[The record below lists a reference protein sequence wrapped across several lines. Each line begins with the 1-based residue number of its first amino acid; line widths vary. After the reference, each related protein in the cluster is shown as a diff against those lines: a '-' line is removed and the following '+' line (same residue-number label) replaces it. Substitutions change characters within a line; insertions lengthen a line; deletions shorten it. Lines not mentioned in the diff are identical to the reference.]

1 MLRTLLLASSAALV
15 WASQVQAQ
23 DAEVTQIDDVIVTGS
38 QVTLTSPY
46 PGGQVARGGRVGL
59 FGNLGVMDTP
69 FATTSYTEE
78 LTRNQQARSVGDVL
92 QNDPAVRVSKGF
104 GNFQELYV
112 IRGFPVYSDD
122 MTYNGL
128 YGILPRQF
136 VAAEFLERVEVFH
149 GATAFLNGAA
159 PGGSGVG
166 GAFNL
171 TPKRAPDE
179 ALTRLTAGIDG
190 ESELYL
196 AADIARRFG
205 AADDYGLRLNV
216 ARRDGEAGIEG
227 ESRELTAVGLGL
239 DRRGERARFSA
250 DIGYQDHRI
259 DAPRPT
265 VTPLGAVPAPPSADS
280 NFAQPW
286 TYTDERQLFGVVRGE
301 FDLSDT
307 VTAWAA
313 FGGRQGEEAN
323 VLANPTAQPDGTLS
337 AYRFDNTREDTVWSG
352 DIGVRA
358 EVTTGPVGH
367 TLVASASQVQSSSR
381 NAYAFSDF
389 AGFASDLYN
398 PVVVM
403 PPVPDALIG
412 GDLDNPLVT
421 ERVHNSSIA
430 IADMMSFMDG
440 KLLATVGARYQQIET
455 RTSDYNTGAPAPTPV
470 EGDAITPVFALVYK
484 LSDAVAVYAN
494 YAEALQPGK
503 IAPSAING
511 RRVQNQG
518 EVLSPFRSEQS
529 EIGVKYDGGTFG
541 GSLSLFQ
548 TTQAT
553 ESFDIVNPDAPLAE
567 QFGTYGDGD
576 EQQNRGVEVSVFGEP
591 VSGLRLIGGASWLDT
606 EIVST
611 EAIGVPDFQANANVE
626 WDVPQFAGLTLEGRA
641 VFTGEQQVNE
651 ANTVQ
656 LDSWTRFDAGLRY
669 VTQVADR
676 PVTLR
681 ARVENLADED
691 QWVAVGGFPGA
702 NYLTLGAPRTLRL
715 SLSTDF

>member
-15 WASQVQAQ
+15 LAGQSQAQ

-46 PGGQVARGGRVGL
+46 AGGQVARGGRVGL
-59 FGNLGVMDTP
+59 FGNLSVMDTP

-78 LTRNQQARSVGDVL
+78 LTRNQQSRSVGDVL

-196 AADIARRFG
+196 AADVARRFG

-216 ARRDGEAGIEG
+216 ARRDGEAGVEG

-265 VTPLGAVPAPPSADS
+265 VTPLGAVPTPPAADS
-280 NFAQPW
+280 SFAQPW

-301 FDLSDT
+301 FDFSDT
-307 VTAWAA
+307 ISAWAA

-358 EVTTGPVGH
+358 EVKTGPVGH
-367 TLVASASQVQSSSR
+367 TLVASASQVQSRSR

-398 PVVVM
+398 PVVVA
-403 PPVPDALIG
+403 PPVPDFFVG

-421 ERVHNSSIA
+421 ERVSNSSVA

-440 KLLATVGARYQQIET
+440 RLLATVGARYQQIET
-455 RTSDYNTGAPAPTPV
+455 RSYDYNTGAPLSSY
-470 EGDAITPVFALVYK
+470 EGDAVTPVFAVVYK
-484 LSDAVAVYAN
+484 PIEAISVYAN
-494 YAEALQPGK
+494 YAEALIPGQT
-503 IAPSAING
+503 APAVSGGVPVSNA
-511 RRVQNQG
+511 G
-518 EVLSPFRSEQS
+518 EVLSPFRAEQA
-529 EIGVKYDGGTFG
+529 EVGMKYDVGRFG
-541 GSLSLFQ
+541 GSVSLFQ
-548 TTQAT
+548 TSLPSAFV
-553 ESFDIVNPDAPLAE
+553 ENGS
-567 QFGTYGDGD
+567 FGTNG
-576 EQQNRGVEVSVFGEP
+576 EQRNRGLEIAFHGEP
-591 VSGLRLIGGASWLDT
+591 RDGLRVIGGWTFLDAELT
-606 EIVST
+606 RT
-611 EAIGVPDFQANANVE
+611 AGGAFDGNRPIGTPEVQGNVNVE
-626 WDVPQFAGLTLEGRA
+626 WDVPQLSGLTLEGRA
-641 VFTGEQQVNE
+641 IYTGDQAVDA
-651 ANTVQ
+651 ANIVE
-656 LDSWTRFDAGLRY
+656 LESWTRFDAGLRY
-669 VTQVADR
+669 VTRIADR